1 MSTQLPL
8 HDLLVVDFSRILAGP
23 LCTMMLGDAGARV
36 IKVEEPEMGDETRR
50 WGPPF
55 VGGESAYYLSVNRN
69 KEAVAIDLKTQ
80 AGQER
85 AWKLIEE
92 ADVVVDNFLDPQK
105 ERLGLTDRQVRSA
118 NSRVIHCTIRG
129 YDRDSPEA
137 DLPGYDLLA
146 QASGGLMAITG
157 EPDGRPMKVGVALA
171 DVLTA
176 HYAHGAILHSLYSR
190 ERDGEGST
198 IEVSLFGCTV
208 ASLINVG
215 QSYLVTGEDSRRY
228 GNQHPS
234 IVPYQTFRAADGE
247 LAIGA
252 ASDRQFEALCR
263 DVLDAPDLAD
273 DERFRTNERR
283 VGQREILSHLIEQV
297 TLRNRVDELITG
309 CRAAGVPAAPV
320 ARISQILG
328 DHDRP
333 GRPVESIDHPT
344 IGALEM
350 VRSPVVRNGE
360 RYPIRQA
367 PPQKER

>member
-1 MSTQLPL
+1 MTTHLPL
-8 HDLLVVDFSRILAGP
+8 HELVVVDFSRILAGP

-36 IKVEEPEMGDETRR
+36 IKVEEPELGDETRR

-55 VGGESAYYLSVNRN
+55 VGGESAYYLSANRN
-69 KEAVAIDLKTQ
+69 KEAVAIDLKTD
-80 AGQER
+80 AGRER

-146 QASGGLMAITG
+146 QAAGGLMAITG

-176 HYAHGAILHSLYSR
+176 HYAHGAILHSLYAR
-190 ERDGEGST
+190 ERTGEGAT

-215 QSYLVTGEDSRRY
+215 QSFLVTGQEARRY
-228 GNQHPS
+228 GNEHPS

-263 DVLDAPDLAD
+263 EVLDAPELAD
-273 DERFRTNERR
+273 DDRFRTNERR
-283 VGQREILSHLIEQV
+283 VGERETLSLLIDAITQRQSVDALIE
-297 TLRNRVDELITG
+297 R
-309 CRAAGVPAAPV
+309 CRAANVPAAPV

-328 DHDRP
+328 DRDRP
-333 GRPVESIDHPT
+333 GRPVEQIGHPT
-344 IGALEM
+344 IGTLEM
-350 VRSPVVRNGE
+350 VRSPIVRNGD
-360 RYPIRQA
+360 RYPIRTA
-367 PPQKER
+367 PPVKER

>member
-1 MSTQLPL
+1 
-8 HDLLVVDFSRILAGP
+8 
-23 LCTMMLGDAGARV
+23 MLGDAGARV

-157 EPDGRPMKVGVALA
+157 EPDERPMKVGVALA

-215 QSYLVTGEDSRRY
+215 QSYLVTGAESKRY
-228 GNQHPS
+228 GNQHAS
-234 IVPYQTFRAADGE
+234 IVPYQTFRARDGE
-247 LAIGA
+247 IAIGA
-252 ASDRQFEALCR
+252 ASDRQFDALCR
-263 DVLDAPDLAD
+263 GVLEASELAD
-273 DERFRTNERR
+273 DERFRTNEQRVNQRR
-283 VGQREILSHLIEQV
+283 TLSEMIEQL
-297 TLRNRVDELITG
+297 TAARTVDDLTSR

-320 ARISQILG
+320 ARISQVLG
-328 DHDRP
+328 DQNRP
-333 GRPVESIDHPT
+333 GRPVESIEHPT
-344 IGALEM
+344 IGELEM
-350 VRSPVVRNGE
+350 VRSPIVRNGDA
-360 RYPIRQA
+360 IRSG
-367 PPQKER
+367 RRRR